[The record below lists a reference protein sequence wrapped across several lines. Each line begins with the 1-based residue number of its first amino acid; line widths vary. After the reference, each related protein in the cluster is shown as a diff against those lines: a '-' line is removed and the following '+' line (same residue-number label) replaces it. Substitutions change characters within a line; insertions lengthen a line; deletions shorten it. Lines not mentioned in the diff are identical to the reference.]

1 MGPGDARLRGSGLSV
16 WAMVLY
22 YRGADGDVAEVARA
36 YETTPEAIEA
46 GLAYY
51 QLHKA
56 AIDARIEDHLA
67 FVA

>member
-1 MGPGDARLRGSGLSV
+1 
-16 WAMVLY
+16 MVLY